1 MTNVCPMSKILNVL
15 SKKWTLMI
23 LRQLNNNGKKRFNEL
38 LTSTGNISPRT
49 LSKRMKELEKGGLVV
64 KKQFNEMPPRV
75 EYNLSESGKEL
86 IGCFKYLDDWV
97 GKWG

>member
-49 LSKRMKELEKGGLVV
+49 LSRE
-64 KKQFNEMPPRV
+64 
-75 EYNLSESGKEL
+75 
-86 IGCFKYLDDWV
+86 
-97 GKWG
+97 